1 MITLYLTRKVGTEPV
16 PLSLPAT
23 PADIGN
29 AFAELDAICPAPSAT
44 EIYKV
49 DSEVRNLSR
58 YICNVNVEDSE
69 TLRKLNQLA
78 ELLQSMSRED
88 QMKMEGVLDSNS
100 INGMDDILNAASM
113 VKEYALLE
121 EVTSDRTLGNYLVEH
136 GVIDCPENIKPYL
149 DYVGIGAEFYSDHG
163 GAYTL
168 NGYVVRKTE
177 LPPQLQSQK
186 PFREESRDEMLRLA
200 LRTGH
205 HADYPL
211 ILPADE
217 EYLSSVKKY
226 LCIDEFAEAQIRDV
240 RFKTPYIGQMIHATE
255 CPSVCVLP
263 LPSRGLVIE
272 LPLAIR
278 RQVVSLNNG
287 ITDIISQ
294 CVQGFPRLPIFALKI
309 NFSVFSKI
317 LDISGIGLGVVIVSL
332 PSEDA
337 TPSYVVSQQLLEL
350 RLIHYINVH

>member
-1 MITLYLTRKVGTEPV
+1 MMTLYLTRKASTEPI

-29 AFAELDAICPAPSAT
+29 VFSELDSICPDPSTT

-49 DSEVRNLSR
+49 DSEVRNLNR
-58 YICNVNVEDSE
+58 YICKADVEDSE

-88 QMKMEGVLDSNS
+88 QMKMEGVLDSNP
-100 INGMDDILNAASM
+100 INGMDDILNAASI
-113 VKEYALLE
+113 VKEYVLLE
-121 EVTSDRTLGNYLVEH
+121 GVDSDRTLGDYLVAH

-177 LPPQLQSQK
+177 LPPQLQPRK
-186 PFREESRDEMLRLA
+186 PFREESRGEMLRLT
-200 LRTGH
+200 LRTGRH
-205 HADYPL
+205 VDYPL

-226 LCIDEFAEAQIRDV
+226 LCIDEFAEA
-240 RFKTPYIGQMIHATE
+240 
-255 CPSVCVLP
+255 
-263 LPSRGLVIE
+263 
-272 LPLAIR
+272 
-278 RQVVSLNNG
+278 
-287 ITDIISQ
+287 
-294 CVQGFPRLPIFALKI
+294 
-309 NFSVFSKI
+309 
-317 LDISGIGLGVVIVSL
+317 
-332 PSEDA
+332 
-337 TPSYVVSQQLLEL
+337 
-350 RLIHYINVH
+350 